1 MLVKRFALCWR
12 KMTITCMALIGLS
25 LSASVLSQ
33 ETSEIDLKRA
43 AEIALE
49 AYGGQVLKAEE
60 VEENG
65 HQLFHIRLVNEGR
78 VRDVKI
84 EADTGRVV
92 TP

>member
-12 KMTITCMALIGLS
+12 KKAITCMALIGLS
-25 LSASVLSQ
+25 LSLPALSQ
-33 ETSEIDLKRA
+33 EAGEIDLKRA

-60 VEENG
+60 VEEG
-65 HQLFHIRLVNEGR
+65 GQHLFHIRLVNEGR

>member
-12 KMTITCMALIGLS
+12 KITITCMALIGLS
-25 LSASVLSQ
+25 LSIPALTQ
-33 ETSEIDLKRA
+33 DAGEIDLKRA

-60 VEENG
+60 VEEDG
-65 HQLFHIRLVNEGR
+65 QQLFHIRLVNEGR

-84 EADTGRVV
+84 EADSGRVV
-92 TP
+92 AP